1 MGRLKILHII
11 GGGEFGGAERHI
23 LNLVQGVDPAEVEMG
38 ILCLFARPFAEVA
51 REAGVPAQAL
61 PMRNKLDFH
70 VMGKMKNAVAAFDP
84 DIVHTHGVRA
94 NLLGRVAAALAG
106 RPVVTTVH
114 SLLAMDYPD
123 PASRLANSLAE
134 RCTRGMTCHFIAV
147 SNELREALIHQGIP
161 GGRVTAVHNGV
172 DLARFTPDAA
182 TGRAL
187 PGYPGDVPLVSI
199 IARLHAVKG
208 HRFFL
213 HAAKAVLAKKPGVR
227 FLVVGGGPDENALT
241 RMVSDLGIAG
251 AVDFLGFVDDIP
263 TLLAR
268 LNVLV
273 VASRWEG
280 FGLTAAEALALAVPV
295 VATDV
300 GGLPEIIRPFET
312 GLLVPYGNSQAMADA
327 VIWILEHPA
336 EAREMATRGRAVVRR
351 EFTAR
356 QMAVRTV
363 EVYRKVA
370 AKWPRC

>member
-1 MGRLKILHII
+1 MRRLKVLHII

-23 LNLVQGVDPAEVEMG
+23 LNLAQGVDPAEVEMS
-38 ILCLFARPFAEVA
+38 ILCLFDRPFAEVA
-51 REAGVPAQAL
+51 REAGVPSFVL
-61 PMRNKLDFH
+61 PMRSKLDFH
-70 VMGKMKNAVAAFDP
+70 VVGKMKSAIASYGP

-94 NLLGRVAAALAG
+94 NLLGRLAAAQAV

-114 SLLAMDYPD
+114 SLLPMDYPD
-123 PASRLANSLAE
+123 PVSRLANSLAE
-134 RCTRGMTCHFIAV
+134 RVTRGMTCHFITV
-147 SNELREALIHQGIP
+147 SNELRQALLRQGIP
-161 GGRVTAVHNGV
+161 GDRLTVVHNGV
-172 DLARFTPDAA
+172 DLARFDPEQA
-182 TGRAL
+182 TGRSL
-187 PGYPGDVPLVSI
+187 SGYPPDAPLVAI

-208 HRFFL
+208 HRLFL
-213 HAAKAVLAKKPGVR
+213 HSAKAVLAKKPEVR
-227 FLVVGGGPDENALT
+227 FLVVGGGPDEKAL
-241 RMVSDLGIAG
+241 MKMASDLGIDG

-263 TLLAR
+263 SLLAR
-268 LNVLV
+268 LDVLV

-312 GLLVPYGNSQAMADA
+312 GLLVPFGQSQAMADA

-336 EAREMATRGRAVVRR
+336 EAREMATRGQAMVRR

-363 EVYRKVA
+363 EVYRKVVA
-370 AKWPRC
+370 RWPKC

>member
-1 MGRLKILHII
+1 MERLKVLHII

-23 LNLVQGVDPAEVEMG
+23 LNLARGLDPAEVETG
-38 ILCLFARPFAEVA
+38 VLCLFARPFAA
-51 REAGVPAQAL
+51 MAQKAGVPTDVL
-61 PMRNKLDFH
+61 PMRSKLDFH
-70 VMGKMKNAVAAFDP
+70 VLGKLKRAIVNYAP

-94 NLLGRVAAALAG
+94 NLLGRLAAAQAA

-123 PASRLANSLAE
+123 PVSRLANSLTE
-134 RCTRGMTCHFIAV
+134 RLTRGMTCHFITV
-147 SNELREALIHQGIP
+147 SHELRQALIHQGVP
-161 GGRVTAVHNGV
+161 AGRITAVHNGV
-172 DLARFTPDAA
+172 DLERFDP
-182 TGRAL
+182 GRAVGAPL
-187 PGYPGDVPLVSI
+187 SGYAREVPLVGI
-199 IARLHAVKG
+199 VARLHAVKG
-208 HRFFL
+208 HRLFL
-213 HAAKAVLAKKPGVR
+213 QAAAKVLAKKPEVR
-227 FLVVGGGPDENALT
+227 FLVVGGGPDEKALVKLA
-241 RMVSDLGIAG
+241 RDLGIDA

-263 TLLAR
+263 SLLAR

-312 GLLVPYGNSQAMADA
+312 GLLTPYGQSQAMADA
-327 VIWILEHPA
+327 VIWILDHPS
-336 EAREMATRGRAVVRR
+336 EAREMATRGQAVVRR

-370 AKWPRC
+370 ARWPQC

>member
-23 LNLVQGVDPAEVEMG
+23 LNLARGVDPAEVEMR
-38 ILCLFARPFAEVA
+38 ILCLFARPFAEA
-51 REAGVPAQAL
+51 AQEAGIACQAL

-70 VMGKMKNAVAAFDP
+70 VVGKMKRSIASFGP

-94 NLLGRVAAALAG
+94 NLLGRLAAAQAG

-123 PASRLANSLAE
+123 PVSRLANSLAE
-134 RCTRGMTCHFIAV
+134 RITRGMTCHFITV
-147 SNELREALIHQGIP
+147 SFELRQALIGQGIA
-161 GGRVTAVHNGV
+161 GGRITAVHNGV
-172 DLARFTPDAA
+172 DLERFDPDAA
-182 TGRAL
+182 CGQSL
-187 PGYPGDVPLVSI
+187 SGYPPDVPLVAI

-208 HRFFL
+208 HRLFL
-213 HAAKAVLAKKPGVR
+213 QAARATLAKKPGVR
-227 FLVVGGGPDENALT
+227 FLVVGGGPDEQTLMKMA
-241 RMVSDLGIAG
+241 SDLGVAD
-251 AVDFLGFVDDIP
+251 AVHFMGFVDDIP
-263 TLLAR
+263 SLLAR

-312 GLLVPYGNSQAMADA
+312 GLLVPYGQSQAMADA

-336 EAREMATRGRAVVRR
+336 EAREMATRGQQVVRR
-351 EFTAR
+351 EFTAH
-356 QMAVRTV
+356 QMAARTV

-370 AKWPRC
+370 ARWPRC